1 METQPTNSEAS
12 KTDVGTE
19 VARPKPLT
27 KLQRRLL
34 GVLIEKA
41 RTTPDAYPL
50 SLAGLVAGANQKSNR
65 SPLMNLSPEQI
76 EDELIQMRTLGIVA
90 EVQGSGRVARFRHY
104 GYDYL
109 GVKGSEAAVMTEL
122 LLRGE
127 QTAGDLRVR
136 ASRFDP
142 IPDLPALNEILK
154 SLIGK
159 GLVIALTPGGRGQVF
174 SHNLYQPEELTKL
187 RNRFAGVSGDSEGD
201 IDQNESGSASIQAAA
216 PSVAPVRST
225 SVQATRSGGDIA
237 ALEAEVKELRE
248 LLAALEERV
257 SLLES

>member
-1 METQPTNSEAS
+1 MDSQEPTETDTPSQ
-12 KTDVGTE
+12 
-19 VARPKPLT
+19 PKPLN
-27 KLQRRLL
+27 KLQRRIL

-76 EDELIQMRTLGIVA
+76 EDELIQMRSLGIAA
-90 EVQGSGRVARFRHY
+90 EVQGSGRVSRYRHY

-109 GVKGSEAAVMTEL
+109 GVKGAEAAVMTEL

-142 IPDLPALNEILK
+142 IPDLAALNEILK
-154 SLIGK
+154 SLMGK
-159 GLVIALTPGGRGQVF
+159 NLVIALTPPGRGQVF

-187 RNRFAGVSGDSEGD
+187 KNKFVGATGDSDGD
-201 IDQNESGSASIQAAA
+201 ADQNEST
-216 PSVAPVRST
+216 PS
-225 SVQATRSGGDIA
+225 ATRSSRSGGEVA
-237 ALEAEVKELRE
+237 ALQAEVEELRG

-257 SLLES
+257 TRLES

>member
-1 METQPTNSEAS
+1 METQESANSSTPA
-12 KTDVGTE
+12 T
-19 VARPKPLT
+19 PKPLN

-76 EDELIQMRTLGIVA
+76 EDELIQMRSLGIAA
-90 EVQGSGRVARFRHY
+90 EIQGSGRVSRYRHY

-109 GVKGSEAAVMTEL
+109 GVKGAEAAVMTEL

-142 IPDLPALNEILK
+142 IPDLTALNEILR
-154 SLIGK
+154 SLMSK
-159 GLVIALTPGGRGQVF
+159 GLVISLTPPGRGQVF

-187 RNRFAGVSGDSEGD
+187 KNKFVGATGDKDDEP
-201 IDQNESGSASIQAAA
+201 DQNESASAVSR
-216 PSVAPVRST
+216 P
-225 SVQATRSGGDIA
+225 TRSAGEVA
-237 ALEAEVKELRE
+237 ALQAEIEELRG
-248 LLAALEERV
+248 LLATLEERV
-257 SLLES
+257 TRLES